1 MDAISLVLAAF
12 TLVPIFIAI
21 VKLTLDRL
29 KDWFRQKNIQATKS
43 EVGFIYQRK
52 MVEGNVKVLQGVLNK
67 AADAITSTQGY
78 HAEEL
83 EDKVEKTLAGRELVL
98 LS

>member
-1 MDAISLVLAAF
+1 MDPLTLALIAF
-12 TLVPIFIAI
+12 AVASFIAI
-21 VKLTLDRL
+21 AMLTLDML
-29 KDWFRQKNIQATKS
+29 KDWFRQKNIQTNKS
-43 EVGFIYQRK
+43 EVGFIFQRK

-67 AADAITSTQGY
+67 TSDSVTSTQGY
-78 HAEEL
+78 DAKKL